1 MGVTADQVDR
11 LYLAGGFANAID
23 IPNAIAIGLLP
34 PVRPERVLR
43 VGNASL
49 RGAEMLL
56 LSKRLRAELETLVA
70 RIEHRELETE
80 PDFFDLFVDGCQF
93 DPMAA

>member
-1 MGVTADQVDR
+1 MTADQVDR

-23 IPNAIAIGLLP
+23 VPNAIRSGCCRRSGPSGSI
-34 PVRPERVLR
+34 R
-43 VGNASL
+43 VGNAAL

-56 LSKRLRAELETLVA
+56 LSKGRRAAAGDAGRRGSSIVSW
-70 RIEHRELETE
+70 RPS